1 MMTVS
6 IEKVWSIIKQS
17 FKIVFGSVG
26 TAIKFCLGFVLA
38 SISLYIG
45 IIISN
50 IKAIIP
56 DFFGIADEI
65 NGEVGILHLIVRIMG
80 WCTIVVPVAI
90 ASAIAFLL
98 LNIVSKESAQ
108 IRNAARVVYTTL
120 IMLFFLPRIF
130 GGETLDGLDTLDML
144 VMMGTIVAVCLAFII
159 AEQKNF
165 FFGENEN
172 KSTNDIKY

>member
-1 MMTVS
+1 MVTVS

-26 TAIKFCLGFVLA
+26 ITIKFCLAFVLA

-65 NGEVGILHLIVRIMG
+65 NGEVGVLHLIVRVMG
-80 WCTIVVPVAI
+80 WCTIAVPVAI
-90 ASAIAFLL
+90 ASAIAFLFF
-98 LNIVSKESAQ
+98 NIVSKENAS
-108 IRNAARVVYTTL
+108 IRNAARIVYTTI

-130 GGETLDGLDTLDML
+130 GGETLDGLDSLDML
-144 VMMGTIVAVCLAFII
+144 VMMGTIVAVCVAFFI
-159 AEQKNF
+159 AEQKGV
-165 FFGENEN
+165 FFGEDK
-172 KSTNDIKY
+172 KSDL

>member
-6 IEKVWSIIKQS
+6 IQKVWSIIKQS
-17 FKIVFGSVG
+17 FKIVFGSIG
-26 TAIKFCLGFVLA
+26 TTIKFCLAFVLA

-65 NGEVGILHLIVRIMG
+65 NGGVGILHLIVRIMG
-80 WCTIVVPVAI
+80 WFTIAVPVAI
-90 ASAIAFLL
+90 ASAIAFLMF
-98 LNIVSKESAQ
+98 NIVSKESAS
-108 IRNAARVVYTTL
+108 IRNAARIVYTTI

-130 GGETLDGLDTLDML
+130 GGETLDGLDSLDMF
-144 VMMGTIVAVCLAFII
+144 VMMGTIVAVCVAYFI
-159 AEQKNF
+159 AEQKGV
-165 FFGENEN
+165 FFGEDK
-172 KSTNDIKY
+172 KSDI